1 MAIPLDQLARFLGID
16 LAAAVRTAQRL
27 DEAGLVGTRR
37 FLVRD
42 YPWLWLS
49 RRGTRLAGTGF
60 PYSAPD
66 VAMLAHR
73 RAVNEVRLYL
83 AERAPEGRWV
93 CERTVYRQ
101 RDPED
106 HLPDAVFEIGGE
118 RHAIEA
124 ELSTKRNREIR
135 RIVAEHSKPLRRGAL
150 LLWPPPLQPVEAGA
164 GRGPLAEARRPPRA
178 GGQAVLKRRRRTAQP
193 VAPPPEGALL
203 GRRLAGER
211 ALPLSGADLV
221 WPFEDMRRHAV
232 ILGAS
237 GSGKTETALRIAYEV
252 ARKSPA
258 PVHYLDAKG
267 DRENAERFCA
277 LMRSAG
283 RRVRVFPN
291 EPFDAWRGDWRG
303 IANRLL
309 EVIPFAE
316 AGPAA
321 YYRDIAKTAL
331 QLACHH
337 PDGPPR
343 CSAELLDRLDYERLL
358 NAHGPNSAVLALPRD
373 KVSQV
378 RLRYQAFFGQLGA
391 ALDGEWSWEDA
402 QASYLLLDS
411 VALGED
417 AAGAASLLFADFA
430 HYFAMRKPRQE
441 PCLLFV
447 DEFAAIAGSSDVA
460 MKVEQ
465 ARGFNAAM
473 VLAPQTPSG
482 MGPRTQRDRILGS
495 VETVIVHALNEPD
508 SLAELGGTRQVMELT
523 HRYEDGL
530 YARQGHARRE
540 WRLKVD
546 PDEIRG
552 LPAGSAWVIRRGRA
566 AKVAIARAP
575 AGKRTELPAQAALD
589 EPLERAAVEAP
600 KEISYLDEED

>member
-1 MAIPLDQLARFLGID
+1 
-16 LAAAVRTAQRL
+16 V
-27 DEAGLVGTRR
+27 
-37 FLVRD
+37 
-42 YPWLWLS
+42 
-49 RRGTRLAGTGF
+49 
-60 PYSAPD
+60 
-66 VAMLAHR
+66 
-73 RAVNEVRLYL
+73 
-83 AERAPEGRWV
+83 
-93 CERTVYRQ
+93 
-101 RDPED
+101 
-106 HLPDAVFEIGGE
+106 
-118 RHAIEA
+118 
-124 ELSTKRNREIR
+124 
-135 RIVAEHSKPLRRGAL
+135 LR
-150 LLWPPPLQPVEAGA
+150 
-164 GRGPLAEARRPPRA
+164 
-178 GGQAVLKRRRRTAQP
+178 RRRRTAQP
-193 VAPPPEGALL
+193 VAPPPDGVLL

-211 ALPLSGADLV
+211 ALPLHGADLV

-237 GSGKTETALRIAYEV
+237 GSGKTETSLRIASEV
-252 ARKSPA
+252 ARKSRTS
-258 PVHYLDAKG
+258 VHYLDAKG

-277 LMRSAG
+277 LMRAVG
-283 RRVRVFPN
+283 RRPRVFPN

-303 IANRLL
+303 VANRLL

-321 YYRDIAKTAL
+321 YYRDIAKSAL
-331 QLACHH
+331 RLACNH

-343 CSAELLDRLDYERLL
+343 SSAELLGRLDYERLL
-358 NAHGPNSAVLALPRD
+358 DAHGPSSAVLALPRD

-391 ALDGEWSWEDA
+391 ALDGDWAWEDA
-402 QASYLLLDS
+402 EASYLLLDS

-417 AAGAASLLFADFA
+417 TASAAGLLFADFA
-430 HYFAMRKPRQE
+430 HYFAIRKPRE
-441 PCLLFV
+441 RPCLLFV
-447 DEFAAIAGSSDVA
+447 DEFAAIAASSDVA

-508 SLAELGGTRQVMELT
+508 SLAELGGSRQVMELT
-523 HRYEDGL
+523 HRYEDGI

-546 PDEIRG
+546 PDEVRS

-575 AGKRTELPAQAALD
+575 EMDRVALPEPARLD
-589 EPLERAAVEAP
+589 EPLERIAVEAP
-600 KEISYLDEED
+600 KELSYLDEED